1 MTHPSPLATLDRP
14 APAKRAGRR
23 TANTL
28 ALKAPAV
35 LLLALWSIVPL
46 AMTLWFSV
54 RKYNLLLP
62 GETGFA
68 GIENYRYLLT
78 DPGLP
83 RAILNTL
90 LMVGA
95 ELVITVGLGTLLAVL
110 FDQEFFGRGIARVL
124 LIAPFFV

>member
-35 LLLALWSIVPL
+35 LLLALWSVVPL
-46 AMTLWFSV
+46 AMTLWFSFRV
-54 RKYNLLLP
+54 YNLLTP

-83 RAILNTL
+83 TAFLNTML
-90 LMVGA
+90 LVA
-95 ELVITVGLGTLLAVL
+95 AVLAITVGG
-110 FDQEFFGRGIARVL
+110 G
-124 LIAPFFV
+124 